1 MPPQVKYII
10 KRLLAGVAMLLGLSV
25 LVFLLLRAAPGD
37 PVDAYINPS
46 AAMSPQDLAALRT
59 RFGLDQPL
67 PVQYLAWLRAAITGD
82 LGYSLQGTG
91 DAVLP
96 LVLSPPLLPTPSPLL
111 RPPAACAKWPHRPVS
126 GGIPQ
131 CAAPGAL
138 GRR

>member
-1 MPPQVKYII
+1 MSPKVKYVL

-67 PVQYLAWLRAAITGD
+67 PVQYFA
-82 LGYSLQGTG
+82 
-91 DAVLP
+91 
-96 LVLSPPLLPTPSPLL
+96 
-111 RPPAACAKWPHRPVS
+111 
-126 GGIPQ
+126 
-131 CAAPGAL
+131 
-138 GRR
+138 